1 MQEML
6 ARLNWTGKEA
16 FHRSERRAVWLH
28 NEETGQK
35 ELSGYVKGDPKSNFQ
50 VNNLHSLERKR
61 GK

>member
-50 VNNLHSLERKR
+50 VNNSWLY
-61 GK
+61 